1 MALGSKELTTD
12 KLDAM
17 TGAQLL
23 EELKKSKTELFNL
36 RFQSATGQLE
46 QHGRMRV
53 VRRDI
58 ARIATVIREREV
70 GIREAAA
77 AEADTAKNTDAEEA
91 KA

>member
-1 MALGSKELTTD
+1 
-12 KLDAM
+12 
-17 TGAQLL
+17 
-23 EELKKSKTELFNL
+23 
-36 RFQSATGQLE
+36 
-46 QHGRMRV
+46 MRV